1 VLLEIPD
8 PNNEEII
15 NAKINAKIKFF
26 WSHHMHYTDLYNTSE
41 KRVKLLK
48 GSLDKCHQLLD
59 SLNGIYLLNLEPFKT
74 MEEDR
79 VEEYRKQRNMVQYE
93 SELSVNK
100 KKQMITFTPL
110 EHQIAETV
118 EATIQQKLSKL
129 VY

>member
-8 PNNEEII
+8 PNNEEIV

-26 WSHHMHYTDLYNTSE
+26 WSHYKYYTDLYNASE
-41 KRVKLLK
+41 KRVKLIK
-48 GSLDKCHQLLD
+48 SSLDKCYQLLD
-59 SLNGIYLLNLEPFKT
+59 NLNGIYLLNLEPFKT

-79 VEEYRKQRNMVQYE
+79 VEELKKQRNMVQFE
-93 SELSVNK
+93 SDIPNK

-110 EHQIAETV
+110 EHQIAESV

-129 VY
+129 LY